1 MKSSVLSLLGFNEGW
16 CLMKSIFYRK
26 FLSPESACTEV
37 AA

>member
-1 MKSSVLSLLGFNEGW
+1 MRSSVLSLRGFNEGW
-16 CLMKSIFYRK
+16 CLMESIFYGK